1 MKFEFDVIVVGA
13 GHAGCEAAATTSRL
27 GAKTLLITHDMT
39 KIAQMSCNPAIG
51 GIAKG
56 QIVREIDALGGIMGI
71 ITDLTTIHFR
81 MLNTSKGAAMWSPR
95 SQNDRVL
102 FSLEWRYYL
111 ESLQNLSF
119 WQDDVEYL
127 LIENKKVYGVT
138 TKMGVTFKA
147 SAVILSNGTF
157 LNGKIWIG
165 DFSIEG
171 GRISEMN
178 SKTLS
183 NQLKELGFEVDRFK
197 TGTPPRLDGRTIDF
211 SKMIEQKSDN
221 NPKKFSFLPYI
232 KSTLPHKSCYITYTN
247 KEVHKILEKGFNQSP
262 LFDGRII
269 GKGPRYCPSIETKI
283 ATFKDKD
290 SHHLFV
296 EPEGVRTVE
305 YYLNGMSSSL
315 PWNIQY
321 EALHK
326 IPGLEN
332 VKIYRPGYAI
342 EYDYFNPT
350 QLYPTLETK
359 LIENLYFAGQING
372 TTGYEEAAAQ
382 GIIAGINA
390 ILKLKN
396 KSPLILKRNEA
407 YIGVL
412 IDDLVT
418 KGVDEPYRMFT
429 SRAEYRMLLRQDNA
443 DERLTPIGYSIGLAD
458 KERIDLLN
466 YKLEYTKKI
475 IEEIKNYS
483 VSPDKL
489 NDFLKEKKSALLTQ
503 KTKLENIILRPEIS
517 LRELIDKIENIK
529 NIINQLNDNLRD
541 EIIDLVEIK
550 IKYNSYIE
558 REKTFVD
565 KISKYEDLKIPNE
578 FNYNKLS
585 SLSNEAKEKLNKIK
599 PQTIGQAMR
608 IPGISPSDIY
618 FLLIHLG
625 R

>member
-1 MKFEFDVIVVGA
+1 
-13 GHAGCEAAATTSRL
+13 
-27 GAKTLLITHDMT
+27 
-39 KIAQMSCNPAIG
+39 
-51 GIAKG
+51 
-56 QIVREIDALGGIMGI
+56 MGI

-111 ESLQNLSF
+111 ESLPNLSF

>member
-111 ESLQNLSF
+111 ESLPNLSF